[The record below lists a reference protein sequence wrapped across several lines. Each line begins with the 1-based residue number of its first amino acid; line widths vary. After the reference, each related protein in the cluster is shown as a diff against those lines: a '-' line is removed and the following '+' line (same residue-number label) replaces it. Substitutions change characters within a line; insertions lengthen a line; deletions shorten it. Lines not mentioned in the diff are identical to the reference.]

1 MGLAHEGYY
10 NNKSMFELIS
20 AYATR
25 IIFNLLYLPL
35 WVFPVQNNKVSI
47 FSRQSSTPSID
58 IQLLVSELKE
68 QNPNLKII
76 VMVHRDDGGVK
87 GSISMMG
94 TYVKSLYHM
103 ATSKVCVLESYWPPL
118 SICKRRPNTK
128 VVQMWHSIG
137 KVKQSGLIAAGR
149 PGGRSAKLSKAMRMH
164 KGYDFIIAGAPAWN
178 RFYIDSFDCDEAVL
192 RNVGLPRIDHLVN
205 DRVAISAKI
214 IKEYPELAGKTVV
227 LYAPTFRRGGN
238 DIAQGLLNE
247 LERLDKGE
255 FAIVVKSHPN
265 QHIDPADY
273 DVLTCPNATAV
284 DLLCVADYLITDYSA
299 IALEGAALDVKTLY
313 YVPDYAEYQEL
324 TGLNIDIYKEMPGCV
339 FERAQDVTSAI
350 KGEYPVESLQKYKG
364 KFLFEGIGG
373 SATAIAN
380 VVFDEAGLSR

>member
-1 MGLAHEGYY
+1 
-10 NNKSMFELIS
+10 MFELIS

-25 IIFNLLYLPL
+25 VLFNLLYLPL

-58 IQLLVSELKE
+58 IQLLADELKA
-68 QNPNLKII
+68 QNPNVKIT
-76 VMVHRDDGGVK
+76 VLVHRDDGGIK

-94 TYVKSLYHM
+94 AYVKSLYHM

-205 DRVAISAKI
+205 GRDGISAKI
-214 IKEYPELAGKTVV
+214 LKEYPELVGKKVV
-227 LYAPTFRRGGN
+227 LYAPTFRRDGK
-238 DIAQGLLNE
+238 DIAQGLLDE
-247 LERLDKGE
+247 LENLDKGE
-255 FAIVVKSHPN
+255 FAIVVKAHPN
-265 QHIDPADY
+265 QQIDAAAY

-299 IALEGAALDVKTLY
+299 IALEGAALDVNTLY
-313 YVPDYAEYQEL
+313 YVPDYDEYDAT
-324 TGLNIDIYKEMPGCV
+324 TGLNINLFEEMPGCV
-339 FERAQDVTSAI
+339 FESPHDVARALERD
-350 KGEYPVESLQKYKG
+350 YPVNALQNYKD
-364 KFLFEGIGG
+364 KFLFDGIGN
-373 SATAIAN
+373 SASAIAD